1 MFYQLCSTG
10 NYTQHHSCTRCR
22 VSPPHSQF
30 RLRWVLWQTNNFTVL
45 GQTSSQTETAVG
57 QQPDQFWS
65 CYGGL
70 YIFILC
76 SLSVR
81 LFFYCMSFL
90 LFQPSP
96 YSYFTVMSFSCEI
109 FLLVFVPSSACFA
122 SHYSLLTLLTISIFF
137 PVVKFLNFIISSS
150 HPSQLFYY
158 FFNL

>member
-81 LFFYCMSFL
+81 LFFL
-90 LFQPSP
+90 LHVLSA
-96 YSYFTVMSFSCEI
+96 
-109 FLLVFVPSSACFA
+109 LLAKP
-122 SHYSLLTLLTISIFF
+122 LLLLHSNVFF
-137 PVVKFLNFIISSS
+137 PVRFFCLFLFLLQLVLPLITPCSPSS
-150 HPSQLFYY
+150 PSLFS
-158 FFNL
+158 F